1 MKFFGELIS
10 QPAVSPLGQV
20 EAVLGRELVRLE
32 VMRIEIEALR
42 YSAEQDRWHERL
54 AALAVFALMGA
65 VIGCVLVTHA
75 VR

>member
-1 MKFFGELIS
+1 VKLFGELIAQVPLS
-10 QPAVSPLGQV
+10 SLGQI
-20 EAVLGRELVRLE
+20 EAVLGKHLVRLE
-32 VMRIEIEALR
+32 LLRIEIEALR
-42 YSAEQDRWHERL
+42 YSAEQDLWQERL